1 MLIPRQNGREHKEE
15 ENENGTHREVL
26 REALD
31 AFAFAGLF
39 AVELLRVELLVQAQR
54 FDLAVQAGKVGLCW
68 GGEVEPR
75 RARCLVLHLL

>member
-1 MLIPRQNGREHKEE
+1 M
-15 ENENGTHREVL
+15 L

-31 AFAFAGLF
+31 ALAFAGLF